1 MSRSCSLVRFSVPS
15 NRGTGQATNDSAFR
29 RKWGALH
36 AAQIATIDLV
46 VTFHSLPLSL
56 QYGKTSQIVSVSFNC
71 PMMVSS
77 FGSLYFPKPW

>member
-1 MSRSCSLVRFSVPS
+1 MGRSCSLVRFSVPS

-46 VTFHSLPLSL
+46 VTFHSLTLSL
-56 QYGKTSQIVSVSFNC
+56 QYGKASQLVGVSFNC
-71 PMMVSS
+71 PMIISS
-77 FGSLYFPKPW
+77 FGSLYSQKPW